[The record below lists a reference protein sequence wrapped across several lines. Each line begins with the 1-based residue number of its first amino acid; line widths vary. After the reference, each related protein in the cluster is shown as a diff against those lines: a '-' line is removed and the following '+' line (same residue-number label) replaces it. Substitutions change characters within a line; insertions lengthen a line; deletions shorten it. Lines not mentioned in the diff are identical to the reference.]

1 MKRSRIIYLLFSLAT
16 ITSCSS
22 NKLVK
27 VSYNEVGGMRQV
39 TLTQYKDLFETD
51 ENIISYLSLKGK
63 DNCASCYGG
72 TTSEIAQY
80 ASDNHFV
87 IYHLVFDGSSETF
100 IDDYNSLA
108 DLMAIKNAEYGI
120 KKITDYKDGVPV
132 IYSLPSLIW
141 SNSGYIGF
149 NVTKN
154 FITTLKQN
162 VITSK

>member
-1 MKRSRIIYLLFSLAT
+1 MKRSRIISLLFSLT
-16 ITSCSS
+16 LITSCSS
-22 NKLVK
+22 NKLAK
-27 VSYNEVGGMRQV
+27 VSYAEVGGMRQV
-39 TLTQYKDLFETD
+39 TLTQYKDLFESD

-80 ASDNHFV
+80 ASDNHFI
-87 IYHLVFDGSSETF
+87 IYHLVFDGNSDTF

-108 DLMAIKNAEYGI
+108 DFMAVKNDNGI

-132 IYSLPSLIW
+132 IYSLPSLLW

-149 NVTKN
+149 NVNKN

-162 VITSK
+162 VIASKW